1 MLLGLPTEL
10 IHHVLGMLPRHS
22 IAKLSLVSKASYYTC
37 LPVLYSHLQL
47 GLRIPIQQLDVGL
60 TRNLYLKDIVE
71 RYTRTLTIICR
82 QGTGYSLTKDLKT
95 LLSKLTSIHTL
106 IFVDFDALPVENVR
120 QLAAVLPLVES
131 IQFRY
136 CHLIVSSSHRMSTH
150 LRPAMLLTARSLQP
164 QLQSSSE
171 HIFQKTTCL
180 TLFWT
185 DFSEPAILELF
196 CALPRL
202 LCANLGANHN
212 RTFTANDYAVSVLG
226 RNCPDIT
233 SLSVSLQQVR
243 EESLCNLIACF
254 GRQLRD
260 LSIRCDTPRTLD
272 VIAAHASQIK
282 HLSVRAVPSVPTQDT
297 HFQQRRTPMDQL
309 ENESPEETPETIEK
323 RSQNN
328 MVEILH
334 RCQGLVQLEMIAWRT
349 QEIPSIVWE
358 AIKAVAQRR
367 QGRDL
372 KVQLEIDE
380 PKAKRKTDLI
390 KKRGSPRMRSL
401 YNVADIPP
409 ASDDGVSWLYPLN
422 SRRYRHQ
429 DQGVPIKNLKRKQS
443 LSRNIT
449 LRIEELQEIRKQL
462 IPLRA
467 NVDTSLL

>member
-22 IAKLSLVSKASYYTC
+22 IAQLSLVSRDSYQTC

-47 GLRIPIQQLDVGL
+47 GLRISIQQLDCGL
-60 TRNLYLKDIVE
+60 TRNLYLKNIVE
-71 RYTRTLTIICR
+71 RHTRTLTIICR
-82 QGTGYSLTKDLKT
+82 QGTGYSLTKELRT
-95 LLSKLTSIHTL
+95 LLTKLTNIHTL
-106 IFVDFDALPVENVR
+106 IFVDFNALPVENVR
-120 QLAAVLPLVES
+120 QLASVLPLIEN

-136 CHLIVSSSHRMSTH
+136 CHLIVSSGHRINSHP
-150 LRPAMLLTARSLQP
+150 RPSVLPTRSISQQKSLAEP
-164 QLQSSSE
+164 
-171 HIFQKTTCL
+171 IFQKVTSL

-185 DFSEPAILELF
+185 DFSEPAILGLF
-196 CALPRL
+196 SGLPHL
-202 LCANLGANHN
+202 LYASLGANHN

-226 RNCPDIT
+226 RYCPDIS

-243 EESLCNLIACF
+243 EESLCNLIALY
-254 GRQLRD
+254 GNQLRD
-260 LSIRCDTPRTLD
+260 LSIRCDTPHTLD
-272 VIAAHASQIK
+272 IIAVHASQIK
-282 HLSVRAVPSVPTQDT
+282 QLSIRAVPTVQDT
-297 HFQQRRTPMDQL
+297 HFQQRRAPNDQL
-309 ENESPEETPETIEK
+309 EGSLEETPETIEK
-323 RSQNN
+323 ASQNN

-334 RCQGLVQLEMIAWRT
+334 RCQGLVQLEMVAWKT

-358 AIKAVAQRR
+358 SIKAVAQRR
-367 QGRDL
+367 QGRDP
-372 KVQLEIDE
+372 KVRLEIDE
-380 PKAKRKTDLI
+380 PRTKRKTDLI

-409 ASDDGVSWLYPLN
+409 VSEEGISWLYPLN

-429 DQGVPIKNLKRKQS
+429 EQGVPIKNLKRKQS
-443 LSRNIT
+443 LSRNLT